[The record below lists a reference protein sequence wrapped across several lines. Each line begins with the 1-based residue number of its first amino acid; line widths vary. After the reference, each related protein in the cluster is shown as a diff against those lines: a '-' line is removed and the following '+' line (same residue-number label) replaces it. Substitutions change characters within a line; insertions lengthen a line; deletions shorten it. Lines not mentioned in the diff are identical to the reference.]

1 MINLISVDN
10 SIPYKKFINFYNRAL
25 KENQNHVNA
34 ISISSYNSSLKE
46 VDSRF
51 VNLKYIVG
59 DEWIFFSN
67 YNSSKAHDFNSH
79 KQISV
84 LIYWSSIDVQIRI
97 KANVEKSSKE
107 FSDKHFHDR
116 NISKNILAI
125 SSEQSKD
132 IGCYEEVVLKYT
144 SIKDSDLDLT
154 SRPDYWGGFSFK
166 PFYFEFWEG
175 HESRINKRET
185 LNFNS
190 GQWKSGFLQP

>member
-1 MINLISVDN
+1 MINLIAVDN
-10 SIPYKKFINFYNRAL
+10 SIPYKKFITFYNRAL
-25 KENQNHVNA
+25 KENQNHINA
-34 ISISSYNSSLKE
+34 ISVSSYNSSLKE
-46 VDSRF
+46 VNSRF

-59 DEWIFFSN
+59 DEWTFFSN

-97 KANVEKSSKE
+97 KANIEKSSKE
-107 FSDKHFHDR
+107 FSDKHFYNR

-132 IGCYEEVVLKYT
+132 IGSYEEVGLKYT
-144 SIKDSDLDLT
+144 SIKNSDLDLT

-185 LNFNS
+185 LNYDS
-190 GQWKSGFLQP
+190 GQWKSALLQP